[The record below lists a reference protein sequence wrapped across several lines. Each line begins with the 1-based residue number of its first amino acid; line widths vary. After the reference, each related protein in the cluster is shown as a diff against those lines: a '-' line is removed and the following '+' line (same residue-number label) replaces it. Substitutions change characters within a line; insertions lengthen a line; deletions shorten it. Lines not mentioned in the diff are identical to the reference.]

1 MTGMIEN
8 IHVSLFLGKKEV
20 ARIHLPHGLLLVDS
34 LIARS
39 TQSKSN
45 NEWWN
50 KSANMQRMDRDYALS
65 KNRQPLLTAFGTETN
80 PPPSLTPAFLRNK
93 RLTNLSLDHKLT
105 TSHNLEYSSTDHS
118 IDFTI

>member
-8 IHVSLFLGKKEV
+8 IHVSLFLCKKEV

-50 KSANMQRMDRDYALS
+50 KSANMQRMEMATTL
-65 KNRQPLLTAFGTETN
+65 F
-80 PPPSLTPAFLRNK
+80 PSPVSVRRGIKTK
-93 RLTNLSLDHKLT
+93 
-105 TSHNLEYSSTDHS
+105 
-118 IDFTI
+118 